1 MLHVFYPAQEVTE
14 KGAKGVAEK
23 RFNLFFERKA
33 QPQQPALEKN
43 MYLCNLLLYYRDMLI
58 SDKQLIDELKA
69 AKYQPVYLL
78 TGEENYYI
86 DLVSDYFEHSVIAE
100 EYRDFDQTV
109 LYGRETDMR
118 TVISYAKQFPMMSP
132 IKLVLV
138 KEAQDIA
145 TKEWDLLADYL
156 QHPLPQT
163 LLVFCYRHKKLDK
176 RTKAYKAIN
185 DHGRIC
191 ERAKLYDS
199 QVPDWIG
206 THVNE
211 HGHTITQ
218 KGSVLI
224 AEYLGNDLSKIA
236 NELSKVYISLKPGE
250 VINEEIIEQNIG
262 ISKDYNVF
270 ELQNAIG
277 RRNVVQCNRI
287 VNHFAANP
295 KENPIQMVLPSLYNY
310 FIKIMLY
317 HQLTDKS
324 QAASVLKVNPY
335 FVKDYAAAAQN
346 YSLGKLASCIG
357 YLYDTDLRCKG
368 IRNTGSITDGELLK
382 EMVFKIIH

>member
-1 MLHVFYPAQEVTE
+1 
-14 KGAKGVAEK
+14 
-23 RFNLFFERKA
+23 
-33 QPQQPALEKN
+33 
-43 MYLCNLLLYYRDMLI
+43 MLI
-58 SDKQLIDELKA
+58 SDKQLIEDLKA

-78 TGEENYYI
+78 TGEESYYI
-86 DLVSDYFEHSVIAE
+86 DLVSDYFEHHVIAE
-100 EYRDFDQTV
+100 DFRDFDQTI

-118 TVISYAKQFPMMSP
+118 TVVSYAKQFPMMSP

-138 KEAQDIA
+138 KEAQDIP
-145 TKEWDLLADYL
+145 TREWELLADYL

-176 RTKAYKAIN
+176 RSKTYKAIN
-185 DHGRIC
+185 EKGCIC

-206 THVNE
+206 TFVNQ

-224 AEYLGNDLSKIA
+224 AEYIGNDLSKIA
-236 NELSKVYISLKPGE
+236 NELSKVFISLNPGD
-250 VINEEIIEQNIG
+250 VINEDIIEQNIG
-262 ISKDYNVF
+262 ISKEYNVF
-270 ELQNAIG
+270 ELQSAIG

-295 KENPIQMVLPSLYNY
+295 KDNPIQMVLPSLYGY

-317 HQLTDKS
+317 HQLADKS
-324 QAASVLKVNPY
+324 QAASALKVNPF
-335 FVKDYAAAAQN
+335 FVKDYAVAAQN
-346 YSLGKLASCIG
+346 YTLGKLASCIG
-357 YLYDTDLRCKG
+357 YLYDADLRSKG
-368 IRNTGSITDGELLK
+368 VRNTGTITDGELLK
-382 EMVFKIIH
+382 ELVFKIIH

>member
-1 MLHVFYPAQEVTE
+1 M
-14 KGAKGVAEK
+14 
-23 RFNLFFERKA
+23 
-33 QPQQPALEKN
+33 
-43 MYLCNLLLYYRDMLI
+43 
-58 SDKQLIDELKA
+58 
-69 AKYQPVYLL
+69 
-78 TGEENYYI
+78 
-86 DLVSDYFEHSVIAE
+86 IAE
-100 EYRDFDQTV
+100 DFRDFDQTV

-132 IKLVLV
+132 IKLVMV
-138 KEAQDIA
+138 KEAQDIP
-145 TKEWDLLADYL
+145 TREWDLLAEYL
-156 QHPLPQT
+156 QNPLPQT
-163 LLVFCYRHKKLDK
+163 LLVMCYRHKKLDK
-176 RTKAYKAIN
+176 RGKAYKAIN
-185 DHGRIC
+185 DKGCIC
-191 ERAKLYDS
+191 ERGKLYDN

-206 THVNE
+206 TFVNQ

-224 AEYLGNDLSKIA
+224 AEYIGNDLSKIA
-236 NELSKVYISLKPGE
+236 NELSKVFISLNPGD
-250 VINEEIIEQNIG
+250 VINEDIIEQNIG

-270 ELQNAIG
+270 ELQSAIG

-295 KENPIQMVLPSLYNY
+295 KDNPIQMVLPSLYGY

-317 HQLTDKS
+317 LQLPDKS

-357 YLYDTDLRCKG
+357 YLYDADLRSKG
-368 IRNTGSITDGELLK
+368 IRNTGSVTDGELLK
-382 EMVFKIIH
+382 ELVFKIIH